1 MVTTIEYAL
10 LAGASYHD
18 TRADLNRFPI
28 PKDWNLV
35 SLVPQDNITG
45 FEASTYRNSLT
56 SDIVIS
62 YAGTYDKDLMGDMV
76 ADFNLA
82 TGLGSAQ
89 LLQAAQYYLQVKAD
103 NPGATSI
110 TFTGHSLGG
119 GLAALLG
126 VFFGQ
131 QAVTFDQA
139 PFARSAKLNV
149 LTPDIASNLKA
160 NLLASGHTEAEL
172 SGLTNFLQL
181 RATNGGIPNS
191 TLVTN
196 INVHGEFLSG
206 VPWNIPDRIGTTL
219 FDINNSASG
228 VSGTELHAQSLL
240 TAFLQSTETAVVGKT
255 LNQVTGEFPD
265 LLKMIFD
272 QNLFAND
279 TDTNQ
284 RNFLDHLVRHQ
295 TGVQGSF
302 TADAMVTRFTSDLWK
317 LAQDGGLTV
326 TDNLPGG
333 IFSSPPNDVSKT
345 LIAFDMQK
353 YYDETPTSAGYSQE
367 LFATV
372 TGGVQFDRA
381 DVAAT
386 LDDAKGYNLYF
397 QNYLAS
403 NAFINSEQQLIE
415 PLLPILRDWYV
426 QAGSGGMTAAD
437 IQDRGAFMLGGN
449 RTDALTGGSQADL
462 LIGNAGA
469 DRLTGGGGNDT
480 LLGGAGFDAYYY
492 LSATDGNDTI
502 EDSDASGVIFVNG
515 QMLSGGVK
523 KGGQADWTSS
533 NGTIHYRMSGTD
545 LIVEL
550 NGTQI
555 MTVNENFESGQFG
568 IRLIDA
574 KPLPAGLPT
583 AARTI
588 EGDHEPKDFNPDP
601 EIVEWQADDLGNY
614 IYDPGAPQPWQDIL
628 RGSGGNDRIDAGE
641 MRDYLLGFGGDDV
654 LVGGAGNDRLLGG
667 DGNDFLFSDGVVDL
681 AWLPSLDTFT
691 GVGTLQEFLNGD
703 ADNDVLV
710 GGAVGDALFGASG
723 ADLLLGGAGD
733 DFLAGDAN
741 WQPDLIPNGWGF
753 FFTPGSDLGVTF
765 SGLVQSGPA
774 DTDQFG
780 QADEIHGGAGT
791 DVIWGGGGNDLLYGG
806 QGDDRITGDGG
817 DDAIFGGDGNDNLQG
832 DQPTTSVPSND
843 YIDGENG
850 DDTVIGGFGDDIL
863 VGGAGIDHVYGDA
876 TNLLGVAGSDILDG
890 GDGNDFLYGQG
901 GDDTLFG
908 GAGDDEL
915 FGDFSNDTV
924 PGNDRLFGDA
934 GADLLQGEAGDDE
947 LDGGDD
953 NDVLVG
959 GAGNDVLFGAAGDD
973 VLLGESTSFQGA
985 AGDDLLDGGDGDD
998 ELQGS
1003 GGADTLWGGAGNDHL
1018 FGDDPLDVSI
1028 AGGNDWIDGED
1039 GIDELQGGLG
1049 HDLLFG
1055 GDGDDVLFGDRT
1067 ALDPTPTNGGDDVL
1081 DGEAG
1086 NDNLFGDSGN
1096 DVLTGGIGSDSL
1108 DGGAGQDTYVFNLG
1122 DGVDT
1127 IQDAVGEDNRLVF
1140 GDGVD
1145 AESVT
1150 LGIESGDT
1158 LLIRAGNASDVVRIA
1173 GFGVNTPAGTH
1184 PIDSFE
1190 FADGTVLTYSQLV
1203 AWGFHQYGT
1212 AGSESLVGS
1221 GFIDHIEA
1229 GAGNDVV
1236 SGLAGADTL
1245 LGEDGNDLLRGD
1257 AGDDTLDGGAGNDQ
1271 LLGGDG
1277 ADLLYGGVGDD
1288 LLNADT
1294 GADQLF
1300 GGIGNDTYVVSAAG
1314 QTIVESASEGID
1326 TVQVRIP
1333 WSFTFVLPTGVENVE
1348 LVRDVYFPSD
1358 HVDLVGNQLDN
1369 RITGSDLLNGGQ
1381 GNDTLI
1387 GLGDNI
1393 YVFGRGDGQDVIQ
1406 TGVQTYATAGFVDYI
1421 QLLPGVAPADVVFE
1435 GLGNHLILKIVGT
1448 TDQLTVENYLIEPG
1462 LRTPTIGEI
1471 RFDDGTIWGEAEIAS
1486 RVGVMTGTSGNDNL
1500 TGFGNAN
1507 NLFGLGG
1514 NDQLVGYGG
1523 NDRLD
1528 GGVGDDLL
1536 VGGDGND
1543 TYLFGRGGGQDRV
1556 SDFPDSGI
1564 AGDVDTVLLDSTV
1577 TPADIRLQAT
1587 ADFGLLLTIN
1597 GATDSL
1603 LIEGYFFGPLYQIEQ
1618 IQFSDSTIWNA
1629 SAIASRIE
1637 GLTLVGTEGDDA
1649 LTGIQT
1655 NDTLFG
1661 LWGKDTLDGGSGND
1675 TLDGGSGAD
1684 IMAGN
1689 TGNDLY
1695 VVDDLGDVVTEQAG
1709 QGTDTVNA
1717 AITYTLGANVEQLT
1731 LTGTNAINGTGNS
1744 GNNTLTGNSAANVLT
1759 GGTGNDTYVV
1769 GVGDTVV
1776 ELAGGG
1782 TDTVQSAVSWT
1793 LGSNVENL
1801 TLTGTLAINGTGNT
1815 VNNVLVGNVANNI
1828 LDGGAGADSMSG
1840 GGGDDTYL
1848 IDNAGDV
1855 ITENLDSGIDTAQS
1869 AVTFTLGA
1877 NVERLILTGTTA
1889 INGTGNALGND
1900 LIGNSGANVLNGG
1913 GGADAMAGGA
1923 GNDTYVIDDV
1933 GDLIAENVNE
1943 GTDPVQASISY
1954 TLAANVENLTL
1965 TGTGAINGT
1974 GNGLNNTITGNSGN
1988 NVLDGGAGADALS
2001 GGTGNDT
2008 YVVDNTSDTVTESAS
2023 AGTDTV
2029 QSAVTFALGANL
2041 ENLTLIGTAAI
2052 NGTGNTLNNILI
2064 GNSAANV
2071 LSGGT
2076 GSDTMSGGAGDDAY
2090 VVDVA
2095 GDVVTELANEG
2106 TDTVQS
2112 AITYTLGN
2120 NVENLTLTGTGAING
2135 TGNALDNILTG
2146 NSGANVLTGG
2156 AGNDTYVVGTGDTVT
2171 EAASAGTDT
2180 VQSTITWTLGANVE
2194 NLTLTGTGAING
2206 TGNALDNVLIGSSGV
2221 NVLTG
2226 GAGNDIYVV
2235 GTGDTVTEAAS
2246 AGTDTVQ
2253 SAVTWTLGANLE
2265 NLTLTGSAAINGT
2278 GNTLN
2283 NTIAGNSANNTLT
2296 GLGGND
2302 TYQYGRG
2309 GGQDTVIDNS
2319 GASDSMLFGLTINPL
2334 DLVISRQAND
2344 LRLAIHGS
2352 SDRITVQNWFT
2363 SPTTNQVETIQAGNG
2378 QTMVSSQVD
2387 QLIQAM
2393 ATFTTQ
2399 TGLTWDQAIDQRP
2412 QDVQTVLAASWH

>member
-1 MVTTIEYAL
+1 MLNYIPLIQQQYVDLLLSTISSLEGHGATVYKKPDDHTTIGYGYTFVRNNNLALWQAAGITLTSAEVAL
-10 LAGASYHD
+10 LQSID
-18 TRADLNRFPI
+18 
-28 PKDWNLV
+28 
-35 SLVPQDNITG
+35 
-45 FEASTYRNSLT
+45 
-56 SDIVIS
+56 
-62 YAGTYDKDLMGDMV
+62 
-76 ADFNLA
+76 
-82 TGLGSAQ
+82 
-89 LLQAAQYYLQVKAD
+89 AAQGNSQKDSLALQ
-103 NPGATSI
+103 
-110 TFTGHSLGG
+110 
-119 GLAALLG
+119 
-126 VFFGQ
+126 
-131 QAVTFDQA
+131 
-139 PFARSAKLNV
+139 FARSISKAEAVELLRQTYPEYEGPANALAMPFSEERV
-149 LTPDIASNLKA
+149 AFVSLTYN
-160 NLLASGHTEAEL
+160 
-172 SGLTNFLQL
+172 
-181 RATNGGIPNS
+181 R
-191 TLVTN
+191 
-196 INVHGEFLSG
+196 
-206 VPWNIPDRIGTTL
+206 
-219 FDINNSASG
+219 G
-228 VSGTELHAQSLL
+228 VSAVNTKMQAFFAAIGNQDRAEAWYQIRYNSNGLQNASDPTQGANGIANRRYAESDLFGLYENAPTTEPEARSIFHMYTEHREKIVSYESSFPPAASTTFFTASTDARNVMAALYALPAGSAVIDGEVLL
-240 TAFLQSTETAVVGKT
+240 G
-255 LNQVTGEFPD
+255 GELGD
-265 LLKMIFD
+265 AFD
-272 QNLFAND
+272 QITGADLAKND
-279 TDTNQ
+279 LM
-284 RNFLDHLVRHQ
+284 F
-295 TGVQGSF
+295 GE
-302 TADAMVTRFTSDLWK
+302 
-317 LAQDGGLTV
+317 GGNDSLHGR
-326 TDNLPGG
+326 GG
-333 IFSSPPNDVSKT
+333 NDV
-345 LIAFDMQK
+345 L
-353 YYDETPTSAGYSQE
+353 Y
-367 LFATV
+367 
-372 TGGVQFDRA
+372 GG
-381 DVAAT
+381 T
-386 LDDAKGYNLYF
+386 
-397 QNYLAS
+397 
-403 NAFINSEQQLIE
+403 
-415 PLLPILRDWYV
+415 
-426 QAGSGGMTAAD
+426 
-437 IQDRGAFMLGGN
+437 
-449 RTDALTGGSQADL
+449 
-462 LIGNAGA
+462 
-469 DRLTGGGGNDT
+469 GNDT
-480 LLGGAGFDAYYY
+480 LVGDAGNDYLFGGADSDDLRGGDNDDVLDGGDGDDRWLDGGAGIDTIRGGLGDDRINGGTENDLLEGGTGFDTYYY
-492 LSATDGNDTI
+492 QTGDGVDQI

-523 KGGQADWTSS
+523 KDGHTYWENAD
-533 NGTIHYRMSGTD
+533 GTIHYRMSGTD

-574 KPLPAGLPT
+574 QALPAGLPT
-583 AARTI
+583 ISRTI
-588 EGDHEPKDFNPDP
+588 EGDHQPKDFNPDP
-601 EIVEWQADDLGNY
+601 EILDERVDDLGNY
-614 IYDPGAPQPWQDIL
+614 IYDPGAPQPWLDIL

-681 AWLPSLDTFT
+681 AGLPSLDTFT

-723 ADLLLGGAGD
+723 SDLLLGGAGD

-741 WQPDLIPNGWGF
+741 WQPNMIPNGWGF
-753 FFTPGSDLGVTF
+753 SFMPGSDLGVTF

-780 QADEIHGGAGT
+780 QADEIYGGAGT

-817 DDAIFGGDGNDNLQG
+817 DDAIFGGDGNDKLQG
-832 DQPTTSVPSND
+832 DQPTTSVSSND
-843 YIDGENG
+843 YIDGGNG
-850 DDTVIGGFGDDIL
+850 DDTVIGGLGDDIL

-876 TNLLGVAGSDILDG
+876 TNLLGVVGSDILDG
-890 GDGNDFLYGQG
+890 GDGNDFLYGHG

-953 NDVLVG
+953 NDVLIG
-959 GAGNDVLFGAAGDD
+959 GAGNDVLVGAAGDD
-973 VLLGESTSFQGA
+973 VLLGESTSFQGV

-1018 FGDDPLDVSI
+1018 FGDDPVDVSI
-1028 AGGNDWIDGED
+1028 AGGNDWLDGEE

-1049 HDLLFG
+1049 HDTLFG

-1086 NDNLFGDSGN
+1086 NDSLFGDSGN
-1096 DVLTGGIGSDSL
+1096 DVLTGGIGNDSL

-1127 IQDAVGEDNRLVF
+1127 IQDAVGEGNRLVF

-1173 GFGVNTPAGTH
+1173 GFGVNTPTGAH
-1184 PIDSFE
+1184 PIDSFA

-1203 AWGFHQYGT
+1203 ARGFHQYGT

-1221 GFIDHIEA
+1221 GLIDHIEA

-1271 LLGGDG
+1271 LFGGDG

-1333 WSFTFVLPTGVENVE
+1333 GSFTFVLPTEVENVE
-1348 LVRDVYFPSD
+1348 LVGDVYFPSD
-1358 HVDLVGNQLDN
+1358 RVDLVGNQLDN
-1369 RITGSDLLNGGQ
+1369 RMTGSDLLNGGQ

-1393 YVFGRGDGQDVIQ
+1393 YMFGRGDGQDVIQ

-1471 RFDDGTIWGEAEIAS
+1471 RFDNGTIWGEAEIAS

-1507 NLFGLGG
+1507 SLFGLGG

-1597 GATDSL
+1597 GATDAL

-1618 IQFSDSTIWNA
+1618 IQFSDNTIWNA

-1637 GLTLVGTEGDDA
+1637 GLTLVGTEGDDV

-1655 NDTLFG
+1655 NDTLLG
-1661 LWGKDTLDGGSGND
+1661 LGGNDTLDGGSGND

-1695 VVDDLGDVVTEQAG
+1695 VVDDPGDVVTEQAG

-1776 ELAGGG
+1776 ELASGG

-1801 TLTGTLAINGTGNT
+1801 TLTGTLAINGIGNT
-1815 VNNVLVGNVANNI
+1815 VNNVLVGNIANNI

-1889 INGTGNALGND
+1889 INGTGNTLGNE

-1943 GTDPVQASISY
+1943 GTDLVQASISY

-2029 QSAVTFALGANL
+2029 QSAVTFTLGANL

-2064 GNSAANV
+2064 GNSGANV

-2076 GSDTMSGGAGDDAY
+2076 GSDTMSGGAGDDTY

-2095 GDVVTELANEG
+2095 GDIVTELTNEG

-2120 NVENLTLTGTGAING
+2120 NVENLTLTGTAAING
-2135 TGNALDNILTG
+2135 TGNALDNVLTG

-2156 AGNDTYVVGTGDTVT
+2156 AGNDIYVVGTGDTVT

-2206 TGNALDNVLIGSSGV
+2206 TGNALDNVLIGNSGV

-2253 SAVTWTLGANLE
+2253 SAIAWTLGANLE

-2278 GNTLN
+2278 GNTAD
-2283 NTIAGNSANNTLT
+2283 NTLAGNSANNTLT

-2302 TYQYGRG
+2302 TYLYSRG
-2309 GGQDTVIDNS
+2309 GGQDTIVDNA
-2319 GASDSMLFGLTINPL
+2319 GASDRVQFGVAINPL
-2334 DLVISRQAND
+2334 DLVLSRQAND
-2344 LRLAIHGS
+2344 LRLAIHGGA
-2352 SDRITVQNWFT
+2352 DQITIQNWYGGA
-2363 SPTTNQVETIQAGNG
+2363 TNQAETIQAGNG
-2378 QTMVSSQVD
+2378 LTLLNTQVD

-2399 TGLTWDQAIDQRP
+2399 TGLSWDQAIDQRP
-2412 QDVQTVLAASWH
+2412 QDVQTLLAASWQ